1 MHHSRLLLL
10 LKILRA
16 DELLKFRKYLASP
29 YFNERPKALELFVIL
44 EKYHPDFTS
53 NKLVKEKV
61 WARLFPDEEYKDIK
75 LRQLMS
81 YTAGMAEDFLCQ
93 QRYEKLHTR
102 KTTDLLQV
110 LYERES
116 DLFEL
121 DWAAHERGMD
131 VPKGTEASEYLQ
143 RYDAISTYNAHAEQV
158 AQRQGRK
165 LEVKLDEAARELD
178 HVYVIEK
185 LKLFGEMLNYRRIL
199 DDQSEILL
207 MDEILQ
213 HITTTDY
220 SHVPAIPIYHC
231 IIRSIQEPGED
242 KHFVEL
248 KGWLAKHG
256 ASFQP
261 SEARRLYGM
270 AQNYCIRRI
279 NAGQEEYLR
288 ELLSIYQQL
297 LATGLILEKGQLS
310 PWDFKNITSVALRLN
325 ETKWTEQFINKY
337 IAYITEEHRDN
348 ALSYNMAKYHF
359 QLKQYPKVLRMLQL
373 VAYTDIFYNLD
384 SRVTL
389 LKTYYELDE
398 RDALLAF
405 LDTFKTFLQRQRQV
419 SKYHKEAYGLL
430 IRYVKKLVSLP
441 SGDRQRLQKFKNDME
456 LENQLPDKTWLRE
469 KVRELL

>member
-1 MHHSRLLLL
+1 MS
-10 LKILRA
+10 
-16 DELLKFRKYLASP
+16 YLAGLTE
-29 YFNERPKALELFVIL
+29 N
-44 EKYHPDFTS
+44 
-53 NKLVKEKV
+53 
-61 WARLFPDEEYKDIK
+61 
-75 LRQLMS
+75 
-81 YTAGMAEDFLCQ
+81 FLCQ
-93 QRYEKLHTR
+93 QRYEKQYTR
-102 KTTDLLQV
+102 KSNDLLQT

-116 DLFEL
+116 PLFEL
-121 DWAAHERGMD
+121 DWAAHERGM
-131 VPKGTEASEYLQ
+131 PPAKGTEAMEYQQ
-143 RYDAISTYNAHAEQV
+143 RYEAISTYNAHAEQV
-158 AQRQGRK
+158 AQREGRR

-207 MDEILQ
+207 MDEILK

-220 SHVPAIPIYHC
+220 SHVPAIPIYYC
-231 IIRSIQEPGED
+231 IIRSIQEPSEE

-261 SEARRLYGM
+261 SEARRIYGM

-279 NAGQEEYLR
+279 NAGQETYLR

-310 PWDFKNITSVALRLN
+310 PWDFKNITAVALRLN
-325 ETKWTEQFINKY
+325 ETKWTEQFIKQY
-337 IAYITEEHRDN
+337 INFISEEHRDN

-359 QLKQYPKVLRMLQL
+359 QLKEYNKVLRMLQQ

-405 LDTFKTFLQRQRQV
+405 LDTFKTFLQRQKQV

-441 SGDRQRLQKFKNDME
+441 PKDKQRLEKYTQAME
-456 LENQLPDKTWLRE
+456 VEAQLPDKSWLRE
-469 KVRELL
+469 KVGGIGLKDAIPPRDGIFQTFI